1 MSDINGE
8 FIINSELWLNE
19 KFDESK
25 VLVDLIALAEGNEVR
40 MSIRSLAKRWCCSR
54 TKAINMINK
63 LRDYGFV
70 KYKEKEPKKEPQKE
84 PPLTCL
90 LLDSNSIISKKK
102 KPKKEPQKEP
112 PKNDEKS
119 SILAKAIEIF
129 DKGYMR
135 LFGTKYIWDSKS
147 AKFVGIIL
155 DKIKEKMK
163 SQELVIDDELVLEN
177 FKAFLNIAAKDKWIR
192 GNFSVVMLASKFNEI
207 FSKHYG
213 RDGTNRQSGLD
224 AIERAADEILAKH
237 AGGDIH

>member
-70 KYKEKEPKKEPQKE
+70 KYKEKE
-84 PPLTCL
+84 
-90 LLDSNSIISKKK
+90 
-102 KPKKEPQKEP
+102 PKKEPQKEP

-224 AIERAADEILAKH
+224 AIERAADAILAKH